1 MNQNDRDF
9 CYANMVRRLEQRF
22 EADALNR
29 AEIHALQTRLTEIED
44 QNRRMAVF
52 IAGLCAPSEW
62 GHAVPSGLVEQAARL
77 LRFIGKP

>member
-1 MNQNDRDF
+1 MNQNDIDF
-9 CYANMVRRLEQRF
+9 CFDHMVRRLDRRF

-29 AEIHALQTRLTEIED
+29 AEIHALKTRLAEIED
-44 QNRRMAVF
+44 QNRRMAFF